1 MEADW
6 PGTENKVLF
15 TAVEQHLKNFLMF
28 FTLGKNYHD
37 FGKMDKFKEIEIIF
51 NNGNFFEQFTTR

>member
-51 NNGNFFEQFTTR
+51 NNGNFF